1 MMKKTALITG
11 ATSGLGYEFVKLFA
25 NDGYN
30 LVLVARNEKRLKEI
44 QQSYTNIEVTIIP
57 KDLSVQGAAK
67 EVFEEIENRGKD
79 IDVLVNNAGFGLMG
93 KFDELD
99 IQKQLNMIQLNVSAL
114 SELTYY
120 CLQKMKQ
127 RNSGRILN
135 VASTAAF
142 QPGPL
147 MAVYYATKAFVLSF
161 SEALVE
167 ELSGSSITVTTLCP
181 GATKTNFGSV
191 ASVEG
196 TKMFSSAMASDI
208 VAQSGY
214 NALMNGKRVI
224 ITGGFNKAGA
234 IGAKFMPR
242 SIAAKIA
249 KYVAGEK

>member
-1 MMKKTALITG
+1 MKKTALITG
-11 ATSGLGYEFVKLFA
+11 ATSGLGYEFVKLFS

-30 LVLVARNEKRLKEI
+30 LVLVARNGKKLEEI
-44 QQSYTNIEVTIIP
+44 KQSFTNIEVTVIP
-57 KDLSVQGAAK
+57 KDLSILGAPK
-67 EVFEEIENRGKD
+67 EVFEEVEKQGID

-99 IQKQLNMIQLNVSAL
+99 VQKQLNMIQLNVSAL
-114 SELTYY
+114 TELTYY

-167 ELSGSSITVTTLCP
+167 ELSNSSVTVTTLCP

-196 TKMFSSAMASDI
+196 TKMFSRAMASDI
-208 VAQSGY
+208 VAKRGY
-214 NALMNGKRVI
+214 EALMSGKRVI
-224 ITGGFNKAGA
+224 VTGGLNKAGA
-234 IGAKFMPR
+234 LGAKFMPR
-242 SIAAKIA
+242 SIAAKLA